1 MDIIKGLIY
10 GCALGDAFGV
20 QAEAMD
26 KEELK
31 RKYPT
36 GITSMSFNTVRGIHC
51 GDWTDDTDQMIL
63 LMESID
69 ITGQSKSNNANTNS
83 TKYNTSQSTNTS
95 QSNNNANIIQYQLY
109 EKTFAKKL
117 KHWKNHGFSE
127 LGDLAGMGLGQLTAR
142 VISHDAF
149 LTNPYLASR
158 ETHKLL
164 HDRIPNGGVMRT
176 AICGLFPNWMELA
189 TRQCQV
195 THWHP
200 ECVISCQFVCWM
212 IRQCLKTKANGRY
225 RMKHP
230 LYFVNKYVVEEH
242 RDKLKIYIY
251 QNLKDLNLDERHTWG
266 YTYKAMGCAVWVYL
280 RILQHNKKYTS
291 VDENDITEKKNSTSN
306 NNSNKTHLTYNELDF
321 KKLILEI
328 INEGGDA
335 DTNAAVAGSV
345 LGCYLG
351 YTNLPKDWLSC
362 LIHKKWL
369 DEKIYIFVKK
379 IAM

>member
-36 GITSMSFNTVRGIHC
+36 GITGMSFNTVRGIHC

-69 ITGQSKSNNANTNS
+69 ISNQSKYNNANTTQSNNNTNN
-83 TKYNTSQSTNTS
+83 TKYNTL
-95 QSNNNANIIQYQLY
+95 QYSLY

-117 KHWKNHGFSE
+117 KHWKNHGFGE

-195 THWHP
+195 THWHS

-212 IRQCLKTKANGRY
+212 IRQCLKTKANSRY

-230 LYFVNKYVVEEH
+230 LYFVNKYVAEEH
-242 RDKLKIYIY
+242 RDKLKKYVC
-251 QNLKDLNLDERHTWG
+251 QDLKDLNLDERHTWG
-266 YTYKAMGCAVWVYL
+266 YTYKATGCAVWVYL
-280 RILQHNKKYTS
+280 RIRQCDKKYAS
-291 VDENDITEKKNSTSN
+291 VDENSTAGNNITENKNSN
-306 NNSNKTHLTYNELDF
+306 NLAGDLTNELGESSCVLDF
-321 KKLILEI
+321 KKLMLEI

-351 YTNLPKDWLSC
+351 YANLPKDWLSC